1 MYMCSS
7 RIKKRHGLSLVEV
20 VVSSL
25 LVGTVVVGS
34 LAMLGASVRTQATA
48 NDLIDG
54 PRLAEMLIAE
64 IMTMP
69 YDEPDGAGPKGLDSG
84 ESGDDREDFDDVD
97 DYSNWSKSTIQAK
110 DGTTLPNTVG
120 WTRSANVWWVD
131 RANGNIWFFDE
142 GLKRFTVTVTSPDGV
157 VTERRGMRG
166 RWGILEQSPT
176 VDKTVVTQIEA
187 ALAVGSSA
195 TETRQST
202 NLMNHVEDPNAN

>member
-1 MYMCSS
+1 MNHPQKNN
-7 RIKKRHGLSLVEV
+7 RNGLSLIEV

-34 LAMLGASVRTQATA
+34 LEMLGASVRTQTSA
-48 NDLIDG
+48 NDRIDG

-84 ESGDDREDFDDVD
+84 ESGGDRADFDDVD
-97 DYSNWSKSTIQAK
+97 DYQGWSESTIQAK
-110 DGTTLPNTVG
+110 NGTPLPNTVG
-120 WTRSANVWWVD
+120 WTRTADVWWVD
-131 RANGNIWFFDE
+131 RANGNVWIIHDT

-157 VTERRGMRG
+157 VTECRGMRG
-166 RWGILEQSPT
+166 RWGILEQPPT
-176 VDKTVVTQIEA
+176 VDKTVVTLIEA
-187 ALAVGSSA
+187 TLAVGSA
-195 TETRQST
+195 TESRQST